1 MPLRGQPR
9 NIEELTMDMIT
20 RYITGD
26 SKVIL
31 CAIPANTDF
40 VTSAAVKLAST
51 VDPQGVRTL
60 GVVTK
65 IDQST
70 GSIKRKLEGL
80 DGSDVSLKL
89 GFVAVRPLPTGSNTK
104 KAMPGDCIQK
114 LDIFMSLRRFA
125 YCCDQSIAFS
135 LNCLQYYEKC

>member
-1 MPLRGQPR
+1 M
-9 NIEELTMDMIT
+9 EMIS

-40 VTSAAVKLAST
+40 VTSAAVKLASS
-51 VDPQGVRTL
+51 VDPQGLRTL

-89 GFVAVRPLPTGSNTK
+89 GFVAVRCLPPESRINKIWFVDPAKVLGLFCTMKT
-104 KAMPGDCIQK
+104 
-114 LDIFMSLRRFA
+114 FA
-125 YCCDQSIAFS
+125 YYCYVHIALSSRFS
-135 LNCLQYYEKC
+135 LPLWNLRGNSPWIPYCLVQ